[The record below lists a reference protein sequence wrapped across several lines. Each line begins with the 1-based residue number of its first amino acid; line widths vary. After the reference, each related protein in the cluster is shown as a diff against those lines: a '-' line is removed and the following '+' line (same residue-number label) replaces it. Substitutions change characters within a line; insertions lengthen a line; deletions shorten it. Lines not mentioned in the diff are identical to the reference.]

1 MNRFLLEPGWAP
13 QDMKALYI
21 STSWPISSLIY
32 LRTIG
37 KKQIKK
43 IRKILQNVMEQ
54 FVHFLSVF
62 NLAACSWSK
71 GNITF
76 QVSTSSNYFEF
87 HSWESRIVCRVRGR
101 FFCSSPVKWARGW
114 IASTMFG
121 LSLGLVR
128 YAKAKGKPVFV
139 CINQMTTRGHRVWVL
154 KIRRSSSFINVFLGQ
169 PRGRRRPGGGEDRT
183 RACGLGQRDGET
195 QVGCY
200 LHVHMACSWL
210 ETVLMGMETEAF
222 LLIDKP
228 ECRQA
233 LLFQASD
240 HLCCSRDSGPDVGD
254 SVLPSAAQL
263 LQGQGRSSSGHLA
276 ATPGTVRRR
285 RTRVLRAAV
294 VGSDFGG
301 RHLYKLPL
309 SSLQVVAPP
318 FCVHHL
324 LP

>member
-1 MNRFLLEPGWAP
+1 
-13 QDMKALYI
+13 
-21 STSWPISSLIY
+21 
-32 LRTIG
+32 
-37 KKQIKK
+37 
-43 IRKILQNVMEQ
+43 MEQ

-62 NLAACSWSK
+62 NLAACSRSK

-76 QVSTSSNYFEF
+76 QVSTSSNYFEL
-87 HSWESRIVCRVRGR
+87 HSWESRVVCRVRGR

-114 IASTMFG
+114 IAGTMFG

-154 KIRRSSSFINVFLGQ
+154 KRRRSSSFINVFSGQ
-169 PRGRRRPGGGEDRT
+169 PRGRRSPGGGEDRT

-200 LHVHMACSWL
+200 LHVQMACSWL

-240 HLCCSRDSGPDVGD
+240 HLCCSSFAETLGRTWGTQFCPQQPSSCRDEAGAVPATSRPLRGPLDVAGHAC
-254 SVLPSAAQL
+254 LEL
-263 LQGQGRSSSGHLA
+263 LWW
-276 ATPGTVRRR
+276 
-285 RTRVLRAAV
+285 AV
-294 VGSDFGG
+294 ISEADTYTNC
-301 RHLYKLPL
+301 HSPASK
-309 SSLQVVAPP
+309 S
-318 FCVHHL
+318 
-324 LP
+324 